1 MATLLYRLG
10 RASFRRRKL
19 VIALWL
25 VLLAALGGS
34 ALAFMGPT
42 SSNFTMPGTESQR
55 AIDALRTE
63 FPEASGTT
71 GTIVVA
77 APAGQ
82 TLAGPALKPAVE
94 SLVKEASTLPGVVGA
109 VDPYAVQAL
118 SRDGRYALVQ
128 VQFAESADEVTEE
141 QRTAY
146 QESGAA
152 AEAAGLRVEHGGEV
166 MNSEP
171 EVGGTEGI
179 GVVIALVVLVVTFGS
194 LVAAGMTMLNALIG
208 VGAGMAGL
216 FALSSVVSLTSTA
229 PVLALMLGLAVG
241 IDYSLFITSRH
252 RQNLVEGLAP
262 QEAVARA
269 VGTAG
274 SAVVFAGITVVIALA
289 GLAVVDIPFLTVMG
303 LAAAA
308 TVAVAVLV
316 AITLLPALLGFAG
329 ERVLPRRLR
338 AGEPQRSASRF
349 LPGSKAADSASRF
362 PSGSKAADSASR
374 FPSGSKAADSASR
387 FLSGS
392 RAAGGSRA
400 ASGAATKEGFGFR
413 WARLVT
419 RLRVPVILVG
429 VLGLGALALPA
440 ADMRV
445 ALPDASASPAGT
457 PAREA
462 ADLITAGFG
471 PGFNGRLALV
481 VSADSPE
488 RTTAAVQQ
496 VTQLLQGTPGLLAV
510 TPPNLSQDKRTA
522 LLGVLPQTGPT
533 DAATEDLVHEVRDR
547 VAGVRDADVSLT
559 GQTAV
564 GIDVSEKL
572 SDAMPVYLLLVVGLS
587 VLLLMLVFRSILVPL
602 KAALGFLLTVG
613 ATFGI
618 TVLVFQE
625 GHLSGLIGL
634 DTPGPLISFLPIL
647 LIGILFGLAMD
658 YEVFLVSRM
667 REDFVHGAGPQEATV
682 SGMGHGARVVTAAAL
697 IMTSVFAGFILLDDP
712 VIKSMGFALAIGV
725 AIDAFVVRMTIVP
738 AVISLLGRSAWWLP
752 GWLNRALP
760 NVDIEGE
767 RLREELASEPEREP
781 VSV

>member
-19 VIALWL
+19 VVVVWL
-25 VLLAALGGS
+25 VLLAALGGA
-34 ALAFMGPT
+34 ALAFKGAS

-55 AIDALRTE
+55 AIDALQRE
-63 FPEASGTT
+63 FPEASGAT

-77 APAGQ
+77 APAGG
-82 TLAGPALKPAVE
+82 TVADAALKPAVE
-94 SLVKEASTLPGVVGA
+94 GLVKEASALPGVLGA
-109 VDPYAVQAL
+109 VDPFTARAL
-118 SRDGRYALVQ
+118 SPNGQYALIQ
-128 VQFAESADEVTEE
+128 VQFATRADEVTEA
-141 QRTAY
+141 QRAAY
-146 QESGAA
+146 ENSGKA

-171 EVGGTEGI
+171 EVGGTESI
-179 GVVIALVVLVVTFGS
+179 GVIIALVVLVVTFGS

-216 FALSSVVSLTSTA
+216 FALSSVVTLTSTA

-252 RQNLVEGLAP
+252 RQHLVEGLEP
-262 QEAVARA
+262 QEAAARA

-289 GLAVVDIPFLTVMG
+289 GLFVVQIPFLTVMG
-303 LAAAA
+303 LAAAG

-329 ERVLPRRLR
+329 QRVLPRKLR
-338 AGEPQRSASRF
+338 GGAGH
-349 LPGSKAADSASRF
+349 
-362 PSGSKAADSASR
+362 
-374 FPSGSKAADSASR
+374 
-387 FLSGS
+387 
-392 RAAGGSRA
+392 
-400 ASGAATKEGFGFR
+400 ATSHAQVKEGFGFR
-413 WARLVT
+413 WARLVI
-419 RLRVPVILVG
+419 RLRIPVILVG

-445 ALPDASASPAGT
+445 ALPGAGAGPVGT
-457 PAREA
+457 PGRDA
-462 ADLITAGFG
+462 ADLITEGFG

-481 VSADSPE
+481 VSSDSAE
-488 RTTAAVQQ
+488 QTAAAVQQ
-496 VTQLLQGTPGLLAV
+496 TTQVLQGTPDLLAL
-510 TPPNLSQDKRTA
+510 TPPTLSRDKQTA
-522 LLGVLPQTGPT
+522 LLSVLPTSGPT

-547 VAGVRDADVSLT
+547 VAAVRGADVALT

-587 VLLLMLVFRSILVPL
+587 VLLLMLVFRSVLVPL

-625 GHLSGLIGL
+625 GHLAGLVGL

-752 GWLNRALP
+752 RWLNRVLP

-767 RLREELASEPEREP
+767 KLREVLASEPEREP
-781 VSV
+781 VRV

>member
-10 RASFRRRKL
+10 QASFRRRKL
-19 VIALWL
+19 VVILWL

-34 ALAFMGPT
+34 ALAFKGPT

-55 AIDALRTE
+55 AIDALRQE
-63 FPEASGTT
+63 FPEASGAT
-71 GTIVVA
+71 GTVVVA
-77 APAGQ
+77 APQGA
-82 TLAGPALKPAVE
+82 TLVDPRLESAVKG
-94 SLVKEASTLPGVVGA
+94 LVREASTLPGVIGA
-109 VDPYAVQAL
+109 VDPYAVRAL
-118 SRDGRYALVQ
+118 SADGRYALIQ
-128 VQFAESADEVTEE
+128 VQFSERADAVTEE

-146 QESGAA
+146 EHSGAA
-152 AEAAGLRVEHGGEV
+152 AEAIGLRVEHGGEV
-166 MNSEP
+166 MNAEP

-179 GVVIALVVLVVTFGS
+179 GVLIALVVLVVTFGS

-252 RQNLVEGLAP
+252 RQHLVEGLEPEIA
-262 QEAVARA
+262 AARA

-289 GLAVVDIPFLTVMG
+289 GLAVVNIPFLTVMG
-303 LAAAA
+303 LAAAG

-316 AITLLPALLGFAG
+316 AVTLLPALLGFAG
-329 ERVLPRRLR
+329 DRVLPRRLR
-338 AGEPQRSASRF
+338 ANAGRA
-349 LPGSKAADSASRF
+349 
-362 PSGSKAADSASR
+362 PSHVPA
-374 FPSGSKAADSASR
+374 
-387 FLSGS
+387 
-392 RAAGGSRA
+392 
-400 ASGAATKEGFGFR
+400 KEGFGYR
-413 WARLVT
+413 WARIVT
-419 RLRVPVILVG
+419 RLRVPVILVA
-429 VLGLGALALPA
+429 VLGLGALAVPA
-440 ADMRV
+440 MDMRV
-445 ALPDASASPAGT
+445 ALPDASAGPAGT

-481 VSADSPE
+481 VSGDSPE
-488 RTTAAVQQ
+488 RTTAAAQQ
-496 VTQLLQGTPGLLAV
+496 VTQVLQGTPDLLAV
-510 TPPNLSQDKRTA
+510 TPPNLSGDKLTA
-522 LLGVLPQTGPT
+522 LLAIIPKTGPT
-533 DAATEDLVHEVRDR
+533 DAATEDLVHEVRAR
-547 VAGVRDADVSLT
+547 VAGVPDAEVALT

-613 ATFGI
+613 ATFGL

-667 REDFVHGAGPQEATV
+667 REDFVHGAGVQEATV

-697 IMTSVFAGFILLDDP
+697 IMTSVFAGFMLLDDP

-738 AVISLLGRSAWWLP
+738 AVISLLGRAAWWLP
-752 GWLNRALP
+752 GWLNRLLP

-767 RLREELASEPEREP
+767 QLRDQLVEEPEREP